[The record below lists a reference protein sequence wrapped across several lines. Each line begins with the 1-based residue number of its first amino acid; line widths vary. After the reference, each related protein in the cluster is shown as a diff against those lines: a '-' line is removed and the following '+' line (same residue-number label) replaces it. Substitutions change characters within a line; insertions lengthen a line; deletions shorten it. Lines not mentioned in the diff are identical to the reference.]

1 LSLDSKKALRQ
12 CCTQILDVLEPIP
25 NNAAYRTDT
34 EQIAKEKLSVVKV
47 EPDGKKLEDQLQGG
61 QLAEGILE
69 AAYELRLAGKMIP
82 WKPWEPVVE
91 KPPANQWK
99 RPM

>member
-1 LSLDSKKALRQ
+1 M
-12 CCTQILDVLEPIP
+12 
-25 NNAAYRTDT
+25 
-34 EQIAKEKLSVVKV
+34 VKV

-69 AAYELRLAGKMIP
+69 AAYELSLAGKMIP

-99 RPM
+99 WPM